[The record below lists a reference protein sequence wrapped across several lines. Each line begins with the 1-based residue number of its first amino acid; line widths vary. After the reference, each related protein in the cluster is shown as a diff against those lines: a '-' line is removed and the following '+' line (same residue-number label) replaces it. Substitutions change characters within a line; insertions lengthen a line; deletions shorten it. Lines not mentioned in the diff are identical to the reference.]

1 MVKSELLI
9 QGWELPKKICLSCL
23 ASFNSEREGIKM
35 RKGVLVIFGCVL
47 VSVFLVIGVVGSAQA
62 EVNVSINIGAPP
74 VVVSEPQEVVMMPS
88 GIYFVPGYSFDV
100 FFYNGYWW
108 SPRGDRWYR
117 AGQYN
122 GPWGV
127 VQRSYVPSY
136 LFKVPK
142 NYRAVYKNERPIN
155 YRQWRNTNGH
165 PQNQSRK
172 NDGRGRKH

>member
-1 MVKSELLI
+1 MNKSFFGPLGFILI
-9 QGWELPKKICLSCL
+9 
-23 ASFNSEREGIKM
+23 FT
-35 RKGVLVIFGCVL
+35 
-47 VSVFLVIGVVGSAQA
+47 FLVIGSAVRA
-62 EVNVSINIGAPP
+62 EVNVNINIGPP
-74 VVVSEPQEVVMMPS
+74 PIVVSEPPAVVMMPQS

-127 VQRSYVPSY
+127 VQRNYVPAP
-136 LFKVPK
+136 LFGVPK

-155 YRQWRNTNGH
+155 YKQWKNNYGQSKKQGGQPTNQG
-165 PQNQSRK
+165 NYEQSKKQGRSSE
-172 NDGRGRKH
+172 GRGGKH